1 MTKKKQIIF
10 SSLLGIVLLGVIFWP
25 KHREVEPLDE
35 VDVTDSVE
43 VQEIVYKYGIPID
56 DYDVDFGVVGRN
68 QNLSS
73 ILDRHGVGKRKVYQL
88 TEASKMFL
96 MSGRSEA
103 GRLTP
108 YFPAGIVCRR

>member
-35 VDVTDSVE
+35 VDVTDSIE
-43 VQEIVYKYGIPID
+43 VQEIVYKYGIPVD
-56 DYDVDFGVVGRN
+56 DYDVDFGVVNRN

-73 ILDRHGVGKRKVYQL
+73 ILDRHGVGKKKVYQL
-88 TEASKMFL
+88 TEASKKSL
-96 MSGRSEA
+96 MCGKSGA
-103 GRLTP
+103 DRLMP
-108 YFPAGIVCRR
+108 YFQVGTVCRK